1 VINRDKTA
9 PEEKKGPPYKPG
21 GPSLREETP
30 KKIFLGNSKTSMMS
44 MPHCKNMSLRRTNFK
59 TLTSINEI
67 FAISGAHLQH
77 LAFNAGKHA
86 SATLLA
92 TEQPMI

>member
-1 VINRDKTA
+1 
-9 PEEKKGPPYKPG
+9 
-21 GPSLREETP
+21 
-30 KKIFLGNSKTSMMS
+30 MS

-92 TEQPMI
+92 TKQPMI

>member
-1 VINRDKTA
+1 
-9 PEEKKGPPYKPG
+9 
-21 GPSLREETP
+21 
-30 KKIFLGNSKTSMMS
+30 
-44 MPHCKNMSLRRTNFK
+44 MPHCKNMSLRRTYFK
-59 TLTSINEI
+59 TLTSINGI

-86 SATLLA
+86 SATLQA

>member
-1 VINRDKTA
+1 
-9 PEEKKGPPYKPG
+9 
-21 GPSLREETP
+21 
-30 KKIFLGNSKTSMMS
+30 MMS

-92 TEQPMI
+92 TKQPMI